1 MATKVG
7 NLKPEDITLLNVNV
21 LNVNIEASEDYM
33 NNPVKIEG
41 LKIKT
46 GSEIALNVENQASR
60 IRLYFDFNAN
70 NNGDE
75 EKKIGLSANIGLE
88 FHFHVKDMD
97 KYIDEKQRL
106 DLSVAASLINISY
119 STSRGIILEK
129 TQNTFFHGIILPVVD
144 STKLLPH
151 AE

>member
-1 MATKVG
+1 
-7 NLKPEDITLLNVNV
+7 
-21 LNVNIEASEDYM
+21 
-33 NNPVKIEG
+33 
-41 LKIKT
+41 
-46 GSEIALNVENQASR
+46 
-60 IRLYFDFNAN
+60 
-70 NNGDE
+70 
-75 EKKIGLSANIGLE
+75 
-88 FHFHVKDMD
+88 MD

>member
-7 NLKPEDITLLNVNV
+7 NLVPEDITLLRVNV
-21 LNVNIEASEDYM
+21 LNVNISATNEYM
-33 NNPVKIEG
+33 DKPVKHEG
-41 LKIKT
+41 LEMKT
-46 GSEIALNVENQASR
+46 GSDIALNLEENACR
-60 IRLYFDFNAN
+60 IRLFFVFDVVN
-70 NNGDE
+70 DQKRE
-75 EKKIGLSANIGLE
+75 VGLKAEIGLE
-88 FHFHVKDMD
+88 YHFKVREINRFIDKD
-97 KYIDEKQRL
+97 QRL
-106 DLSVAASLINISY
+106 ALSVAASLINIAY